1 MKEILIQLLKEAIR
15 IFKDKKYLINQ
26 YKCMLNEAEIQ
37 LINKK
42 YPVAIEILTEI
53 MNNSQ
58 DPEIQEEGR
67 KKMK

>member
-1 MKEILIQLLKEAIR
+1 
-15 IFKDKKYLINQ
+15 
-26 YKCMLNEAEIQ
+26 MLNEAEIQ
-37 LINKK
+37 LIKK
-42 YPVAIEILTEI
+42 EYPVAIEILTEI